1 MAPRVTILFFSCLL
15 LFAIKSTLADSEANG
30 NSTSPSQNPTV
41 TQNVKE
47 ITAITT
53 PTLTIS
59 KSPQVV
65 ITESK
70 SASSQTLGSAPTST
84 ISPTVNTTG
93 NRTTSPTINTSGT
106 LGKDKTSP
114 QTEGPQTTQTAATPK
129 PGPQTTQ
136 TAATPKPGPRA
147 NPESDPSKG
156 GSVNETDSSNDI
168 QTHGPQSD
176 QPISN
181 SDKNYYWLLLL
192 VGVAGIGTVMYFKC
206 CKTRRH
212 AETTDSGTENASF
225 QRTESNKDG
234 VMLLGVKSSGG
245 AENAA
250 AK

>member
-129 PGPQTTQ
+129 PGP
-136 TAATPKPGPRA
+136 RA